1 MTLALTVGAL
11 AIAAIIFF
19 WVLRLVRSTIKAAFL
34 TGLFLLGLWLVFGI
48 GPMDVWET
56 IRSWLP
62 GFLVGK

>member
-1 MTLALTVGAL
+1 MALALTVGAL

-19 WVLRLVRSTIKAAFL
+19 WVLRLVRSTIKAVFL

-62 GFLVGK
+62 GFLVSK

>member
-1 MTLALTVGAL
+1 MALALTVGAL

-62 GFLVGK
+62 GFLGGK